1 LKNPFEREVHGI
13 LRDLDV
19 SLSDNMSDI
28 DASMLSDEGREQ
40 RKELAL
46 AKQDLS
52 EFDEELLE

>member
-1 LKNPFEREVHGI
+1 MKNPFEREVHGI